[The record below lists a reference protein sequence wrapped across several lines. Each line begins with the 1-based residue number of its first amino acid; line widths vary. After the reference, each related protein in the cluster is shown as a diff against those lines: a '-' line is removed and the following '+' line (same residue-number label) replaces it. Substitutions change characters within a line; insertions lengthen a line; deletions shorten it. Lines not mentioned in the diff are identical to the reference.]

1 MARQAG
7 WKADVHTA
15 VACRQALGLCAVV
28 RSASPAMHAG
38 RHEQADMIT
47 AIASEGL
54 QRPSRSIPF
63 TSVRSIRAPHGAVEL
78 AADHAGFVVDE
89 AGRAETV
96 AAPPPL
102 G

>member
-1 MARQAG
+1 MRRGAFG
-7 WKADVHTA
+7 VTCD
-15 VACRQALGLCAVV
+15 ACR
-28 RSASPAMHAG
+28 P
-38 RHEQADMIT
+38 HEQADMIT